1 MALSED
7 APPVIEEAASAP
19 PAAHGSAMAGEAEEV
34 MAEELP
40 QPDAAI
46 PALQQTLASTM
57 PDFLPPRPR
66 GLDRTGLS
74 ANLMSDL
81 VLKFLHF
88 STQLP
93 AYDICT
99 RLRLD
104 YECIHPVI
112 QALANG
118 AYIQSLG
125 QVGTPPRRLES
136 LEEGMAY
143 MITDQGRERAREIL
157 DRNQYMGPAPVPL
170 YEYNNAVRRQAL
182 PEHFATRDAL
192 RSALSKLVI
201 SDQTMDLLGPAFN
214 SRSSVFL
221 YGHPG
226 NGKSSIARSA
236 QELLGGGIYLPYALT
251 VDEQIIRLYDPSH
264 HEPLGEAVAQA
275 DQRWVRVK
283 RPFVQVG
290 GELDLSMLDLTW
302 HEGFKFYEAGLQMKA
317 NCGIFLVDDFGRQD
331 VSPRKLLNRFIV
343 PLEEGVD
350 YLNMAAVGK
359 KIEVPFGMMI
369 FFSTNLEP
377 SELVDEA
384 FLRRIRYKINVPDPT
399 AEEFK
404 DIFVHEAERHGL
416 PGGESSAYYVLGKYY
431 KQRSPRGVHPRDILS
446 HVIEIAAYL
455 GQPPSLTKAMLDRAC
470 RVYFLLEKV

>member
-1 MALSED
+1 M
-7 APPVIEEAASAP
+7 APPQHAPVDQQLVASAEAP
-19 PAAHGSAMAGEAEEV
+19 PAELGIAGMFES
-34 MAEELP
+34 P
-40 QPDAAI
+40 PAAA
-46 PALQQTLASTM
+46 P
-57 PDFLPPRPR
+57 FLPRRPR
-66 GLDRTGLS
+66 NLAETGLS
-74 ANLMSDL
+74 ATFLSEL
-81 VLKFLHF
+81 VLKMMHF

-93 AYDICT
+93 AYEIAI

-104 YECIHPVI
+104 YECIHQVI
-112 QALANG
+112 AQLANNS
-118 AYIQSLG
+118 YIQSLG
-125 QVGTPPRRLES
+125 QATKSSRPLDS

-143 MITDQGRERAREIL
+143 AITESGRERAREIL

-170 YEYNNAVRRQAL
+170 HEYNRAVLRQGL
-182 PEHFATRDAL
+182 PEKFATRQNL
-192 RSALSKLVI
+192 RTTLSEMVI
-201 SDQTMDLLGPAFN
+201 SDNTLELLGPAFN

-226 NGKSSIARSA
+226 NGKSSIARAA
-236 QELLGGGIYLPYALT
+236 QALLGGGVYMPYALA
-251 VDEQIIRLYDPSH
+251 VDDAVIRLYDPSH
-264 HEPLGEAVAQA
+264 HQPLGEAVAEA
-275 DQRWVRVK
+275 DQRWIRCK

-290 GELDLSMLDLTW
+290 GELDLSMLDLVW
-302 HEGFKFYEAGLQMKA
+302 QPAFKFYEAGLQMKA

-350 YLNMAAVGK
+350 YLNMANVGK

-384 FLRRIRYKINVPDPT
+384 FMRRIRYKINIPDPT

-404 DIFVHEAERHGL
+404 EIFVREADRLGL
-416 PGGESSAYYVLGKYY
+416 DGGDTSAYYVLGKFY

-446 HVIEIAAYL
+446 HVREIAAYM
-455 GQPPSLTKAMLDRAC
+455 GEPPSLSKELLDRAC
-470 RVYFLLEKV
+470 STYFLLEKTG

>member
-1 MALSED
+1 MALSDD
-7 APPVIEEAASAP
+7 APVSVEDPALLQPMSEAPVILDP
-19 PAAHGSAMAGEAEEV
+19 GP
-34 MAEELP
+34 
-40 QPDAAI
+40 
-46 PALQQTLASTM
+46 STSTYI
-57 PDFLPPRPR
+57 PPRPR
-66 GLDRTGLS
+66 TLAQSGLTPNFVSDMILK
-74 ANLMSDL
+74 LM
-81 VLKFLHF
+81 HF

-93 AYDICT
+93 AHEIAT

-104 YECIHPVI
+104 YECIHQVM

-118 AYIQSLG
+118 AYIQSIG
-125 QVGTPPRRLES
+125 QAPRTAQKLES
-136 LEEGMAY
+136 LEEGLAY
-143 MITDQGRERAREIL
+143 MITESGRERAREIL

-170 YEYNNAVRRQAL
+170 SEYNDSVRRQGL
-182 PEHFATRDAL
+182 PEKFATRAAL
-192 RSALSKLVI
+192 TETLKHMVVSAETLE
-201 SDQTMDLLGPAFN
+201 LLGPALN

-226 NGKSSIARSA
+226 NGKSTIARA
-236 QELLGGGIYLPYALT
+236 GQTLLGGGIYLPYALV
-251 VDEQIIRLYDPSH
+251 VDDQVIRLFDPTH
-264 HEPLGEAVAQA
+264 HEPIGEAVAEA

-290 GELDLSMLDLTW
+290 GELDLSMLDLVW

-343 PLEEGVD
+343 PLEEGID

-384 FLRRIRYKINVPDPT
+384 FLRRIRYKINIPDPSP
-399 AEEFK
+399 EEFK
-404 DIFVHEAERHGL
+404 QIFVREADKMGM
-416 PGGESSAYYVLGKYY
+416 PGGEASAYYVLGKYY
-431 KQRSPRGVHPRDILS
+431 RTRTPRGVHPRDILN
-446 HVIEIAAYL
+446 HVKEIAAYL
-455 GQPPSLTKAMLDRAC
+455 GEPASLSKDLLDRAC
-470 RVYFLLEKV
+470 STYFLLERSPS